1 MHTSGIAHR
10 DFKPENI
17 LLKTDGHMKCI
28 DFGTAKFLDIKKRT
42 SELFG
47 FPIVSDDDDGDSD
60 EDSESIPRKTFNGTR
75 YYVSPEVLESR
86 DAGAPVDLWAL
97 GNHKFEE
104 EYLSYPQNIGAIIY
118 QMATGEYA
126 FSGTS
131 FQIFEKIKSL
141 QIHYPPKMDPE
152 IKDLIQKLLVKDP
165 QQRLGAGLKGTILLH
180 S

>member
-28 DFGTAKFLDIKKRT
+28 DFGTAKFLDTKKRT

-97 GNHKFEE
+97 G
-104 EYLSYPQNIGAIIY
+104 AIIY

-141 QIHYPPKMDPE
+141 TINYPPVYYSLDCSLFIGNRKWT
-152 IKDLIQKLLVKDP
+152 QKLKTLFKNF
-165 QQRLGAGLKGTILLH
+165 
-180 S
+180 